1 MQHSILLAEDDAVL
15 RELVLRGLREEGFE
29 IEGAGS
35 ASELLRLYDARGADL
50 LVLDV
55 GLPDADGRDV
65 CATLRARGDAVP
77 VVFLT
82 ALDAVPDRV
91 AGFDAGGDDY
101 VTKPFALV
109 ELAERAR
116 ALLRRSG
123 KRPGLEAG
131 GLRLDAMAHAALN
144 GDRAAPLTPI
154 EFRVLSTLLSR
165 PGLAV
170 RRRSLATAGWPHG
183 SLVADNTLDACVSRL
198 RRKLA
203 GIGASATIETVHG
216 VGYRIG

>member
-1 MQHSILLAEDDAVL
+1 MQYSILLAEDDAGL
-15 RELVLRGLREEGFE
+15 RDLVLRGLREEGFE
-29 IEGAGS
+29 IEGASSG
-35 ASELLRLYDARGADL
+35 SELLRLYEARGADL
-50 LVLDV
+50 LILDI

-65 CATLRARGDAVP
+65 CSTLRARGDVVP

-82 ALDAVPDRV
+82 ALDAVPERV

-101 VTKPFALV
+101 VVKPFVLA

-131 GLRLDAMAHAALN
+131 GLRLDSMAHSALN
-144 GDRAAPLTPI
+144 GDAVAPLTPI
-154 EFRVLSTLLSR
+154 EFRVLSTLLNR
-165 PGLAV
+165 PGEVV
-170 RRRSLATAGWPHG
+170 RRRSLATSGWPDG
-183 SLVADNTLDACVSRL
+183 SVVADNTLDACVSRL

-203 GIGASATIETVHG
+203 GIGASATIDTVHG